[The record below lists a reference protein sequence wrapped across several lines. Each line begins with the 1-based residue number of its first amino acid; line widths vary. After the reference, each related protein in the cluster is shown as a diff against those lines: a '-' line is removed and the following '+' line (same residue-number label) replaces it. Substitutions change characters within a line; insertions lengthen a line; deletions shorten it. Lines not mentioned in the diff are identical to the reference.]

1 MCAAPNGFRLGLLN
15 PNTTVADT
23 EAMTALARAALPG
36 AEVRGLTA
44 TAGHASIEGE
54 VEHVAAAAQVV
65 ELVRAHPDLDGYLIA
80 CFDDP
85 GVHAARELTA
95 APVVGIGHA
104 AYLSATLVGRRFAV
118 ITTLRRGVAAL
129 EDGLVAHGLRDR
141 CVGVLPLERPVR
153 EQGGADA
160 VQPIVDLGGDAIER
174 LGADVLVLA
183 CGAMAATSEA
193 VGRRLGVPVCDGVAF
208 GALTVHAL
216 WRAGLSTSKRN
227 AYAVPVTGEP

>member
-1 MCAAPNGFRLGLLN
+1 MCAAVSGFRLGLLN

-23 EAMTALARAALPG
+23 EAMAALARAALPD
-36 AEVRGLTA
+36 AEIHGLTA

-54 VEHVAAAAQVV
+54 VEHIAAAAQVV
-65 ELVRAHPDLDGYLIA
+65 ELVRENPDLDGYLIA

-85 GVHAARELTA
+85 AVHAARELTA

-129 EDGLVAHGLRDR
+129 EDALVAHGMRDR

-160 VQPIVDLGGDAIER
+160 VQPIVELGAEAIER

-216 WRAGLSTSKRN
+216 WRSGLTTSKRN
-227 AYAVPVTGEP
+227 AYAAPVTAEP

>member
-1 MCAAPNGFRLGLLN
+1 MSGFRLGLVN
-15 PNTTVADT
+15 PNTTAADT
-23 EAMTALARAALPG
+23 EAMTALARAVLPD
-36 AEVRGLTA
+36 AEVLGLTA

-54 VEHVAAAAQVV
+54 VEHVAAAAQVLA
-65 ELVRAHPDLDGYLIA
+65 LVRAAPGLDGYLIA

-85 GVHAARELTA
+85 AVHAARELTP

-129 EDGLVAHGLRDR
+129 EDGLLAHGLRER
-141 CVGVLPLERPVR
+141 CVGVLPLERTVR

-160 VQPIVDLGGDAIER
+160 VQPIVDLGAEAIER

-183 CGAMAATSEA
+183 CGTMAATSEA
-193 VGRRLGVPVCDGVAF
+193 VAASLGVPVCDGVAF

-216 WRAGLSTSKRN
+216 WRSGLGTSKRG
-227 AYAVPVTGEP
+227 AYAAPEGAVS

>member
-1 MCAAPNGFRLGLLN
+1 MRAAPFRLGLIN

-23 EAMTALARAALPG
+23 EAMAALARAALPD
-36 AEVRGLTA
+36 AQVHALTA

-54 VEHVAAAAQVV
+54 LEHVAAAAQVLA
-65 ELVRAHPDLDGYLIA
+65 LVRAHAGLDGYLIG

-85 GVHAARELTA
+85 AVHAARELTD

-129 EDGLVAHGLRDR
+129 EDGLLAHGLRDR
-141 CVGVLPLERPVR
+141 CVGVLPLERTVR
-153 EQGGADA
+153 EQGGTDA
-160 VQPIVDLGGDAIER
+160 VQPIVDLGAEAVER

-183 CGAMAATSEA
+183 CGAMAATSDA
-193 VGRRLGVPVCDGVAF
+193 VSSRLGVPVCDGVAF

-216 WRAGLSTSKRN
+216 WRSGLTTSKRG
-227 AYAVPVTGEP
+227 AYAVPEGAAS

>member
-1 MCAAPNGFRLGLLN
+1 VSGFRLGLLN

-36 AEVRGLTA
+36 ADVRGLTA
-44 TAGHASIEGE
+44 TAGPAAIEDETG
-54 VEHVAAAAQVV
+54 HVAAAAQVL
-65 ELVRAHPDLDGYLIA
+65 ELVRSHPDLDGYLIA

-85 GVHAARELTA
+85 AVHAARELTT

-129 EDGLVAHGLRDR
+129 QDGLLAHGLRDR
-141 CVGVLPLERPVR
+141 CVGVLALERPVR
-153 EQGGADA
+153 EQGGSDA
-160 VQPIVDLGGDAIER
+160 VQPIVDLGAEAVER
-174 LGADVLVLA
+174 LGAEALVLA
-183 CGAMAATSEA
+183 CGAMASTSEA

-216 WRAGLSTSKRN
+216 WRSGLATSKRH
-227 AYAVPVTGEP
+227 AYAAPERAAS